1 MTGRHDDFDP
11 DAVAAWLRRHPRFLT
26 DYPDLALMLPTPR
39 AEGAATSLASY
50 QLEVLR
56 DKNRALN
63 KRLLALSANAA
74 DNERLATRVHHL
86 SLSLMRAGDEAA
98 TWRALVASLIED
110 FTGDDVRIMVFER
123 PRQDRGD
130 LPTAMLDAAYDP
142 ELMALFA
149 DLLTAGEPVT
159 GRLQP
164 ARVEAL
170 FGEDAA
176 RIESLAVL
184 PVGKHAL
191 VAIGSRDPQR
201 FFPGMGT
208 LFLGMISQALLTALA
223 RFDRA

>member
-1 MTGRHDDFDP
+1 MSLRPDDFEP
-11 DAVAAWLRRHPRFLT
+11 DDVAAWLRRHPRFLT

-63 KRLLALSANAA
+63 KRLTALSANAV

-86 SLSLMRAGDEAA
+86 ALALMRAGDVAA
-98 TWRALVASLIED
+98 TWRSLVASLIED
-110 FTGDDVRIMVFER
+110 FTGDEVRIVSFEGVG
-123 PRQDRGD
+123 QAGGD
-130 LPTAMLDAAYDP
+130 LPVAMRDATDDGD
-142 ELMALFA
+142 LQALFA
-149 DLLTAGEPVT
+149 DLLIAGEPVT

-164 ARVEAL
+164 ARVKAL
-170 FGEDAA
+170 FGEQAA
-176 RIESLAVL
+176 QIESLALL
-184 PVGKHAL
+184 PVGQRAL

-208 LFLGMISQALLTALA
+208 LFLSMISQALMTALA